1 MGISRLATA
10 LRRRGSRDSSGS
22 SGSTGSRGDRGSVTL
37 FVLIFTMAALAL
49 ASLIVDGGT
58 VLNTEERAA
67 DIAQQA
73 ARAAADQVSTQ
84 ALRTTGDVVI
94 DQQTAC
100 PAAYAI
106 IQQYAAADNVRV
118 SAQNCQAAGH
128 QATVTLTVT
137 ATPVIELG
145 FGSFTKTV
153 QETATTEC
161 GNAQAVQPQQGGNC

>member
-1 MGISRLATA
+1 MGTP
-10 LRRRGSRDSSGS
+10 RRRK
-22 SGSTGSRGDRGSVTL
+22 TGRLRGLRGDRGSVTL
-37 FVLIFTMAALAL
+37 FVLIFTVAALAL

-73 ARAAADQVSTQ
+73 ARAAADQISTQ
-84 ALRTTGDVVI
+84 DLRTTGLVEI

-118 SAQNCQAAGH
+118 SARNCQAGGN
-128 QATVTLTVT
+128 QAVVTLTVT

-161 GNAQAVQPQQGGNC
+161 GNAQKAQPQQGGNC

>member
-1 MGISRLATA
+1 MGASRREKTGR
-10 LRRRGSRDSSGS
+10 LRGP
-22 SGSTGSRGDRGSVTL
+22 RGDRGSVTL
-37 FVLIFTMAALAL
+37 FVLIFTVAALAL

-73 ARAAADQVSTQ
+73 ARAAADQISTQ
-84 ALRTTGDVVI
+84 DLRTTGAVEI

-106 IQQYAAADNVRV
+106 IQQYATADNVDV
-118 SAQNCQAAGH
+118 SGQTCQAAGT
-128 QATVTLTVT
+128 QAVVTLTVT
-137 ATPVIELG
+137 ATPVIEVG

-161 GNAQAVQPQQGGNC
+161 GNAQAAQPQQGGVC